1 MRTNDPTARPHTRAF
16 NGTDPAMTPTPAVA
30 SLHAC
35 HDHLLQAVL
44 DASAA
49 AASLTGARQARAHEL
64 LTMLDAAITHCE
76 RLATVAEGDHRAEAT
91 TR

>member
-1 MRTNDPTARPHTRAF
+1 MTT
-16 NGTDPAMTPTPAVA
+16 TDHPAVA

-35 HDHLLQAVL
+35 RDHLLKAVL

-49 AASLTGARQARAHEL
+49 AASLTGARAARAREL
-64 LTMLDAAITHCE
+64 VDMLDAAVSYCE
-76 RLATVAEGDHRAEAT
+76 RLATVVEGDARAEAT

>member
-1 MRTNDPTARPHTRAF
+1 MTTTPT
-16 NGTDPAMTPTPAVA
+16 TPAVA
-30 SLHAC
+30 ALHAC
-35 HDHLLQAVL
+35 RDHLLQAVL

-49 AASLTGARQARAHEL
+49 AASLTGARQVRAHEL

-76 RLATVAEGDHRAEAT
+76 RLATIVEGDARAEV